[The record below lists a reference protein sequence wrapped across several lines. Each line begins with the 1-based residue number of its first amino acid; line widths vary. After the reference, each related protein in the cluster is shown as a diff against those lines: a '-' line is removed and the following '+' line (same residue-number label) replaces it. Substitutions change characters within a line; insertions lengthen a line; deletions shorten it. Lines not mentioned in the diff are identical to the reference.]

1 MKTLVLDNYD
11 SFTYNLVHIIR
22 ELEGDENL
30 DVYRNDQISLAEVA
44 KYDRILLSPG
54 PGLPKDS
61 GILMDTIRTY
71 APDKNILGVCL
82 GHQAIAECFGGVLYN
97 LPNVLHG
104 IATNVNVQS
113 DDVLFKDIPKQFKIC
128 RYHSWAV
135 DPKQQGDIVVTAV
148 DDDQEIMALVH
159 KDYQVRG
166 VQFHPESIL
175 TEHGIKMMDN
185 WMKL

>member
-30 DVYRNDQISLAEVA
+30 DVFRNDQIALAEVA

-82 GHQAIAECFGGVLYN
+82 GHQAIAECFGGALYN
-97 LPNVLHG
+97 LPDVLHG
-104 IATNVNVQS
+104 IATNVHVKAE
-113 DDVLFKDIPKQFKIC
+113 DVLFKGLPEQFKIC

-135 DPKQQGDIVVTAV
+135 DPNQIGDVMVTAV
-148 DDDQEIMALVH
+148 DDNNEVMALAH
-159 KDYQVRG
+159 KEYSLRG

-175 TEHGIKMMDN
+175 TEHGIQMMDN

>member
-22 ELEGDENL
+22 EVDGDEGL
-30 DVYRNDQISLAEVA
+30 DVFRNDQISLEDVA

-61 GILMDTIRTY
+61 GILMDTIETY
-71 APDKNILGVCL
+71 SPDKNILGVCL
-82 GHQAIAECFGGVLYN
+82 GHQAIAETFGGVLYN

-104 IATNVNVQS
+104 IATNVNIKT
-113 DDVLFKDIPKQFKIC
+113 DDKLFEGIPEQFKIC

-135 DPKQQGDIVVTAV
+135 DPKQTGSIAVTAL
-148 DDDQEIMALVH
+148 DDNDEVMALVH
-159 KDYQVRG
+159 PEYEVRG

-175 TEHGIKMMDN
+175 TEHGIKMIEN
-185 WMKL
+185 WINI

>member
-22 ELEGDENL
+22 ELEGDEDL
-30 DVYRNDQISLAEVA
+30 DVFRNDQIALEDVA

-61 GILMDTIRTY
+61 GILMDTIKTY

-82 GHQAIAECFGGVLYN
+82 GHQAIAESFGGELYN

-104 IATNVNVQS
+104 IATNVNIKT
-113 DDVLFKDIPKQFKIC
+113 DDALFKDIPEQFKIC

-135 DPKQQGDIVVTAV
+135 DPKQTGSIEVTAV
-148 DDDQEIMALVH
+148 DDNNEVMALVH
-159 KDYQVRG
+159 PKYCVRG

-175 TEHGIKMMDN
+175 TEHGMKMIDN